1 MRVNERYSATDGGLR
16 APADRL
22 VLIVGDG
29 LRADKLFQLYP
40 DPPFARMQPLPIL
53 PPTSRQDEAGLRLPS
68 NATTPAPFIRS
79 LIEGGK
85 ASWGVSHTRVPTE
98 SRPGHVAILAG
109 MGEDVSAV
117 TRGASLQH
125 CAS

>member
-1 MRVNERYSATDGGLR
+1 VDERFSATDGGLR

-29 LRADKLFQLYP
+29 LRTDKLFQLYRNL
-40 DPPFARMQPLPIL
+40 PFSHVQPLPEM
-53 PPTSRQDEAGLRLPS
+53 PPTGRLNELGLRLPS
-68 NATTPAPFIRS
+68 NATTPAPFLRS
-79 LIEGGK
+79 LIDSGK

-117 TRGASLQH
+117 TRGTQQRLSAG
-125 CAS
+125 